1 MIQLYHLIQ
10 NFLNLPDGSIED
22 GFADTCQIHPTLIF
36 VLLHLGKLL
45 GMNLITLDEVCE
57 CLLPTIVCQS

>member
-36 VLLHLGKLL
+36 ILLSRQ
-45 GMNLITLDEVCE
+45 N
-57 CLLPTIVCQS
+57 

>member
-22 GFADTCQIHPTLIF
+22 NFADTRQIHPTLIL
-36 VLLHLGKLL
+36 VLLSRQ
-45 GMNLITLDEVCE
+45 N
-57 CLLPTIVCQS
+57 